1 MKVLVL
7 GGSGMAGHVMTSCLL
22 QAGHEVTAT
31 VRTTGDIP
39 VVRAAC
45 GAEPDSPDASGGMR
59 SGSARSGVA
68 ADAARPAP
76 DVRVLDVRRFELV
89 ADLVKELRPDIVV
102 NAVGV
107 LNRQAEDHPLDA
119 YLVNGLLP
127 HWLRHL
133 CKRGGGRLIH
143 ISSDCVFSGD
153 RGGYGEQDRPD
164 GVTVYAR
171 SKALGEITD
180 PACLTLRTSII
191 GPELRSHGI
200 GLLKWFLGSEG
211 SVRGYVNVH
220 WNGVTTLELAK
231 ATEWAIRHPEVG
243 GLVHLTAPEAISK
256 HDLLG
261 LFAEAFGR
269 TDIVIVP
276 EAEPAIDRTLA
287 PTTSGFGYRPPGY
300 PQMLAELRRW
310 MDGERD

>member
-7 GGSGMAGHVMTSCLL
+7 GGSGMAGHVIAAYLL
-22 QAGHEVTAT
+22 KRTGHEVTVT
-31 VRTTGDIP
+31 VRTAGDIP
-39 VVRAAC
+39 VVRQAC
-45 GAEPDSPDASGGMR
+45 GVADSAAQAGAAEDGGR
-59 SGSARSGVA
+59 TALA
-68 ADAARPAP
+68 
-76 DVRVLDVRRFELV
+76 VRVLDVRRFEQV
-89 ADLVKELRPDIVV
+89 ADLFAETQPDLIV

-107 LNRQAEDHPLDA
+107 LNRQAEDLPLDA

-133 CKRGGGRLIH
+133 CRRGGGRLIH
-143 ISSDCVFSGD
+143 ISSDCVFLGD
-153 RGGYGEQDRPD
+153 RGGYTEEERPD
-164 GVTVYAR
+164 GETVYAR

-200 GLLKWFLGSEG
+200 GLLKWFLGSSG
-211 SVRGYVNVH
+211 SVSGYVNVQ

-231 ATEWAIRHPEVG
+231 AVEWAMEHPDVG
-243 GLVHLTAPEAISK
+243 GLVHLTAPEAVNK

-261 LFAEAFGR
+261 LFAETFGR
-269 TDIVIVP
+269 TDVKIVP

-287 PTTSGFGYRPPGY
+287 PTKSGFDYRPPGY
-300 PQMLAELRRW
+300 AQMLAELRQW
-310 MDGERD
+310 MEGEAD